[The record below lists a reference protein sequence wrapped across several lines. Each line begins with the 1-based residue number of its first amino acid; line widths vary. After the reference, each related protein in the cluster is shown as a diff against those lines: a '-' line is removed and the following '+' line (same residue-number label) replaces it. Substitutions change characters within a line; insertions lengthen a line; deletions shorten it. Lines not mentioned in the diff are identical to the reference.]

1 MAIQDKWRPLQRWK
15 MQHDIA
21 SRTGHPGIRMGRPGA
36 HGLSG
41 VPPFGARPVS
51 RSPVDR
57 RLLMRTMR
65 FSLTLIA
72 SLALATFTGAGAVA
86 KAETVRFGV
95 PTWPGVTVK
104 SEVAAQLMQTMGYE
118 TTQKQASPAFA
129 INALKN
135 DDLDVY
141 LGGWMPTEKNLINPA
156 EEAGKVEVLTT
167 NISDAHMA
175 IAVPSYVWEAG
186 VRSEADLDKYAD
198 KFGNKIY
205 GIEPGSGFNDSV
217 KKTIKNGAHGLDDWE
232 LVPSSTSA
240 MLSQVGRKIQRG
252 EWIVFLGWEPHWM
265 NVKYDLKYPKAVGE
279 SEIAGGTSDVL
290 TVVNPA
296 LVEQEPMLERFLSQ
310 YVVTKESQSKWVLE
324 HERKERAPEAV
335 AEEWIGNNL
344 DKVGQWLEGVETRS
358 GEPAIEAVRAQY
370 GG

>member
-1 MAIQDKWRPLQRWK
+1 MAIQGKWRPLQRRK
-15 MQHDIA
+15 MAFAIA
-21 SRTGHPGIRMGRPGA
+21 SRTGHQGSRIGRPGA
-36 HGLSG
+36 HRLSG
-41 VPPFGARPVS
+41 VPGVGARPVS

-104 SEVAAQLMQTMGYE
+104 SEVAVQLMQTMGYE

-265 NVKYDLKYPKAVGE
+265 NVEYDLQYPKAVGE

-296 LVEQEPMLERFLSQ
+296 LVAQEPMLERFLSQ
-310 YVVTKESQSKWVLE
+310 YVVTKDSQSKWVLE